1 METILYQLLFP
12 PGKPLAVLTWS
23 AFSHKSWEAGVNFI
37 FKKNGRISDSLGSLG
52 PPEGVL
58 GDEGE
63 DDGEGDGEMQP
74 GNVGGKERR
83 RRLGNRV

>member
-1 METILYQLLFP
+1 MSISLKKMEI
-12 PGKPLAVLTWS
+12 
-23 AFSHKSWEAGVNFI
+23 
-37 FKKNGRISDSLGSLG
+37 G

-74 GNVGGKERR
+74 GNVRGKEGR

>member
-1 METILYQLLFP
+1 MKLVSISLKKMEI
-12 PGKPLAVLTWS
+12 
-23 AFSHKSWEAGVNFI
+23 
-37 FKKNGRISDSLGSLG
+37 G

-83 RRLGNRV
+83 RCLGNQV

>member
-12 PGKPLAVLTWS
+12 QSPGKPLAVLTWS

-37 FKKNGRISDSLGSLG
+37 KKKRISDSLG

>member
-1 METILYQLLFP
+1 MSI
-12 PGKPLAVLTWS
+12 S
-23 AFSHKSWEAGVNFI
+23 

-83 RRLGNRV
+83 RCLGNRV

>member
-1 METILYQLLFP
+1 MSISL
-12 PGKPLAVLTWS
+12 
-23 AFSHKSWEAGVNFI
+23 
-37 FKKNGRISDSLGSLG
+37 KKNGRISDSLGSLG

-63 DDGEGDGEMQP
+63 DNGEGDGEMQP